1 MTRLEFYN
9 NVMDNIHNIRYADI
23 GIEYFFNKRSIEW
36 LMANYDK
43 SRNAICAVLK
53 KLERYTPTSTT
64 ETPTKYIDSYTL
76 CNYLISDVCMNDEE
90 ALLVLF
96 AFGLATPTISD
107 EAKLSINRVLAKLY
121 IYMKADNAIYVD
133 SCHKNNCGVSMG
145 ELNNP
150 FYSCHLHNSFG
161 RYYSLPVHLRPLFNE
176 MVEKAKE
183 DAPIVICGLFGGM
196 SRAGIA
202 DCFNISPKTAA
213 SIVNKYTR
221 GMHYTDVRPSTR
233 AASKMEIDDFFYM
246 LVNNDICE
254 HPTEVVKFLNTKK
267 SVEEFVEDA
276 EGLELEQF
284 RYEVANTLT
293 QMYRLMRNNK
303 KVLVMDKADANISSY
318 TSINEPFSSPYLRNN
333 AKHGCI

>member
-9 NVMDNIHNIRYADI
+9 NIMDNIHNIRYADI
-23 GIEYFFNKRSIEW
+23 GIEYFFNKRTVEW
-36 LMANYDK
+36 LMANYEK
-43 SRNAICAVLK
+43 SHTAISAILK
-53 KLERYTPTSTT
+53 KLERYAPTSTT
-64 ETPTKYIDSYTL
+64 ETTTKYIDSSTL
-76 CNYLISDVCMNDEE
+76 YDYLTNTVSMNEEE

-96 AFGLATPTISD
+96 AFGLETPTISD

-161 RYYSLPVHLRPLFNE
+161 CYYSLPVHLRPIFNE

-213 SIVNKYTR
+213 FIVNKYTR
-221 GMHYTDVRPSTR
+221 GIHYTDVRPSTR
-233 AASKMEIDDFFYM
+233 PASKMEIDDFFYM
-246 LVNNDICE
+246 LVNNDVCE
-254 HPTEVVKFLNTKK
+254 HPTAVLEFLKTNK
-267 SVEEFVEDA
+267 SVEEFVKDT
-276 EGLELEQF
+276 EGLELVQF
-284 RYEVANTLT
+284 RHEVANTLT

-303 KVLVMDKADANISSY
+303 KVLVMDEADANISSY
-318 TSINEPFSSPYLRNN
+318 TSINEPFSSPYLRDY
-333 AKHGCI
+333 AKYGCI